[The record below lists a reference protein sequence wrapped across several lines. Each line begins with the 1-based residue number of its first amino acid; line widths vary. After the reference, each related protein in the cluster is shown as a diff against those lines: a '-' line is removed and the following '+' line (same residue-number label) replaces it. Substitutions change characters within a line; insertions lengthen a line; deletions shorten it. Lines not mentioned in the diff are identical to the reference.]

1 MASFGANAL
10 SRRAALLAPALLVGE
25 APAMAQSFPDRPL
38 RMVVGYAPGGTTDIV
53 ARVTAEYLGQ
63 RLGQP
68 VTVENRG
75 GAGGVP
81 GALAVLQAPADGH
94 VLMLQSGGLNQAEA
108 LGPALPFD
116 AVESWAP
123 VGLVGTS
130 AISMVVHPSVPATN
144 LRELQAY
151 VRASGQPLR
160 VGSPG
165 TNLSAELYAQEL
177 GIRIEEIRYRGTGMV
192 INDLLA
198 GRVQAYTIALPG
210 ILAHIRS
217 GGLRAL
223 AIASA
228 TRSHVMPELPTTV
241 EQGFPGIITSS
252 WFGVVVRSG
261 TPPARLARLSDAVS
275 QMLTDPAVRSRLT
288 EAGVDV
294 ERTTSPAA
302 FDAMIREDRA
312 RWDLVVR
319 RGNLRP

>member
-1 MASFGANAL
+1 MTGFVT
-10 SRRAALLAPALLVGE
+10 RRAALAAPILLAAARPAL
-25 APAMAQSFPDRPL
+25 AQGFPDRPM
-38 RMVVGYAPGGTTDIV
+38 RMIVGYAPGGTTDIV
-53 ARVTAEYLGQ
+53 ARVTAEYLSQ
-63 RLGQP
+63 YLGQP
-68 VTVENRG
+68 IAVENRG

-81 GALAVLQAPADGH
+81 GALMMLQAPADGH
-94 VLMLQSGGLNQAEA
+94 VMMMQSGGLNQAEA
-108 LGPALPFD
+108 LGPALPFS
-116 AVESWAP
+116 AVEAWAP

-130 AISMVVHPSVPATN
+130 AISLVVHPAVPATN
-144 LRELQAY
+144 LRELQAF

-177 GIRIEEIRYRGTGMV
+177 GITIEEIRYRGTGMV

-210 ILAHIRS
+210 ILAHVRA

-241 EQGFPGIITSS
+241 EQGFPGIINAS
-252 WFGVVVRSG
+252 WFGVVVRAG
-261 TPPARLARLSDAVS
+261 TPPDRLARLGEGVS
-275 QMLTDPAVRSRLT
+275 RMLREPAIRSRLT

-294 ERTTSPAA
+294 ETQTSPAA

-312 RWDLVVR
+312 RWDMVVR
-319 RGNLRP
+319 RGNLRH

>member
-1 MASFGANAL
+1 MTRL
-10 SRRAALLAPALLVGE
+10 ITRRAALAAPILLAAARPGL
-25 APAMAQSFPDRPL
+25 AQGFPDRPL
-38 RMVVGYAPGGTTDIV
+38 RMIVGYAPGGTTDIV
-53 ARVTAEYLGQ
+53 ARVTAEYLSQ
-63 RLGQP
+63 YLGQP
-68 VTVENRG
+68 IAVENRG

-81 GALAVLQAPADGH
+81 GALAMLQAPADGH

-116 AVESWAP
+116 AVEAWAP

-130 AISMVVHPSVPATN
+130 AISLVVHPAVPATN
-144 LRELQAY
+144 LRELQAH

-177 GIRIEEIRYRGTGMV
+177 GITIEEIRYRGTGMV

-210 ILAHIRS
+210 ILAHVRS
-217 GGLRAL
+217 GGLRAI

-241 EQGFPGIITSS
+241 EQGFPGIINAS
-252 WFGVVVRSG
+252 WFGVVARAG
-261 TPPARLARLSDAVS
+261 TPPDRLARLGEGVS
-275 QMLTDPAVRSRLT
+275 RMLREPAIRSRLT

-294 ERTTSPAA
+294 ESQTSPAA

-312 RWDLVVR
+312 RWDMVVR
-319 RGNLRP
+319 RGNLRR

>member
-1 MASFGANAL
+1 MASFGRIPL
-10 SRRAALLAPALLVGE
+10 PRRAALLAPALL
-25 APAMAQSFPDRPL
+25 AASPAMAQSFPDRPM
-38 RMVVGYAPGGTTDIV
+38 RMVLGYAPGGTTDIV
-53 ARVTAEYLGQ
+53 ARVTAEYMGQLLGQ
-63 RLGQP
+63 HIA
-68 VTVENRG
+68 VENRG

-81 GALAVLQAPADGH
+81 GAIAVLQAPADGH

-116 AVESWAP
+116 AVDAWAP
-123 VGLVGTS
+123 IGLVGTS
-130 AISMVVHPSVPATN
+130 AISFVVHPSVPARN

-177 GIRIEEIRYRGTGMV
+177 GITIEEIRYRGTGMV

-198 GRVQAYTIALPG
+198 GRIQAYTIALPG
-210 ILAHIRS
+210 ILAHVRS

-241 EQGFPGIITSS
+241 EQGFPGIINSS
-252 WFGVVVRSG
+252 WFGVVVRAG
-261 TPPARLARLSDAVS
+261 TPPDRIARLGDAVTR
-275 QMLTDPAVRSRLT
+275 MLGNPTVRSRLT

-294 ERTTSPAA
+294 VTETSPAS

-312 RWDLVVR
+312 RWEMVVR
-319 RGNLRP
+319 RGNLRQ

>member
-1 MASFGANAL
+1 MTGFVT
-10 SRRAALLAPALLVGE
+10 RRAAVTASILLAAAPPAS
-25 APAMAQSFPDRPL
+25 AQSFPERPM
-38 RMVVGYAPGGTTDIV
+38 RMIVGYAPGGTTDIV
-53 ARVTAEYLGQ
+53 ARVTAEYLSQ
-63 RLGQP
+63 ALGQP
-68 VTVENRG
+68 ITVENRG

-81 GALAVLQAPADGH
+81 GALNMLQAPADGH
-94 VLMLQSGGLNQAEA
+94 VMMLQSGGLNQAEA

-116 AVESWAP
+116 AVEAWAP

-130 AISMVVHPSVPATN
+130 AISLVVHPAVPARN

-151 VRASGQPLR
+151 VRGSGQPLR

-177 GIRIEEIRYRGTGMV
+177 GIAIEEIRYRGTGMV

-210 ILAHIRS
+210 ILAHIRA

-223 AIASA
+223 AIAS
-228 TRSHVMPELPTTV
+228 TRRSHVMPELPTTV
-241 EQGFPGIITSS
+241 EQGFPGIINAS
-252 WFGVVVRSG
+252 WFGVVVRAG
-261 TPPARLARLSDAVS
+261 TPPDRVARLAEATGR
-275 QMLTDPAVRSRLT
+275 MLREPAIRSRLT

-294 ERTTSPAA
+294 ETETSPAA

-312 RWDLVVR
+312 RWDMVVR
-319 RGNLRP
+319 RGNLRQ

>member
-1 MASFGANAL
+1 MASFGSGPL
-10 SRRAALLAPALLVGE
+10 TRRATLLAPGLLAWA
-25 APAMAQSFPDRPL
+25 APALAQSFPERPM

-53 ARVTAEYLGQ
+53 ARVTAEYLSQ

-116 AVESWAP
+116 AVEAWAP

-130 AISMVVHPSVPATN
+130 AISMVVHPAVPATN

-177 GIRIEEIRYRGTGMV
+177 GIAIEEIRYRGTGMV

-210 ILAHIRS
+210 ILAHVRS

-223 AIASA
+223 AIASHR
-228 TRSHVMPELPTTV
+228 RSHVMPELPTTV
-241 EQGFPGIITSS
+241 EQGFPGIITAS

-261 TPPARLARLSDAVS
+261 TPPARLARLGEAVT
-275 QMLTDPAVRSRLT
+275 QMLGDPTVRSRLT

-294 ERTTSPAA
+294 ERETSPAA

>member
-1 MASFGANAL
+1 MTGFVT
-10 SRRAALLAPALLVGE
+10 RRAALAAPILPAAAPA
-25 APAMAQSFPDRPL
+25 ARAQSFPERPM
-38 RMVVGYAPGGTTDIV
+38 RMIVGYAPGGTTDIV
-53 ARVTAEYLGQ
+53 ARVTAEYLSQ
-63 RLGQP
+63 ALGQP
-68 VTVENRG
+68 IAVENRG

-81 GALAVLQAPADGH
+81 GALAMLQAPADGH
-94 VLMLQSGGLNQAEA
+94 VMMLQSGGLNQAEA
-108 LGPALPFD
+108 LGPPLPFN
-116 AVESWAP
+116 AVEAWAP

-130 AISMVVHPSVPATN
+130 AISLVVHPAVPATN
-144 LRELQAY
+144 LRELQAF

-177 GIRIEEIRYRGTGMV
+177 GIAIEEIRYRGTGMV

-210 ILAHIRS
+210 ILAHVRA

-241 EQGFPGIITSS
+241 EQGFPGIINAS
-252 WFGVVVRSG
+252 WFGVVVRAG
-261 TPPARLARLSDAVS
+261 TPPDRIARLADAIS
-275 QMLTDPAVRSRLT
+275 RMLREPAIRSRLT

-294 ERTTSPAA
+294 ETQTSPAA